1 MKRYEVTNDYI
12 FKKIF
17 GKEGNEEI
25 LKDLLI
31 SILEIPIKEIEVIH
45 DVHIE
50 RTIEE
55 NKTGVLDV
63 KAKLDN
69 NTTVNIEMQ
78 VKDQSNMIERS
89 LYYWA
94 NLYSNGLYKKEDYT
108 ENNKTIVINILGFNI
123 FEEGPYQEIC
133 RVRRDYNLEVITEH
147 FEMHFIQIPKCRKE
161 EIKTKLDEW
170 MQFIGNISEKG
181 VNIAMKSNER
191 IKEAKEEL
199 EYLNGDEETRRIAE
213 LREKAIR
220 DETTNLNSARKE
232 GKLEGERNKAKEIA
246 KKMKAKGNTTEEIIE
261 MTELT
266 QEEIEKL

>member
-1 MKRYEVTNDYI
+1 MKKYEVTNDYI

-45 DVHIE
+45 DVHLE

-55 NKTGVLDV
+55 NKAGVLDV

-69 NTTVNIEMQ
+69 NKIVNIEMQ
-78 VKDQSNMIERS
+78 VKNQSNMIDRS

-123 FEEGPYQEIC
+123 FKDGPYQEIC
-133 RVRRDYNLEVITEH
+133 RVRRDYDLEVVTEH
-147 FEMHFIQIPKCRKE
+147 FEMHFIQIPKCKKE
-161 EIKTKLDEW
+161 DIKTKLDEW

-232 GKLEGERNKAKEIA
+232 GEKRRSLEIA
-246 KKMKAKGNTTEEIIE
+246 KKLKAMNISVEDIQEATG
-261 MTELT
+261 LT
-266 QEEIEKL
+266 IEEIEKL